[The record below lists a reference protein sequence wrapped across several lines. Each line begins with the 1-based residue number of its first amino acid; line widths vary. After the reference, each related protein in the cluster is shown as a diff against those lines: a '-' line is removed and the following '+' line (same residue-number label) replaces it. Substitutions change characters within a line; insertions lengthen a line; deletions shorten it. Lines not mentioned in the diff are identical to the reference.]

1 VPRKIRELI
10 KDLRQ
15 AGFVSVKGGK
25 GSHHKLRHPDHA
37 GSLTLSGLEGNDA
50 KYYQEKQ
57 VKDALRE
64 IDS

>member
-25 GSHHKLRHPDHA
+25 GSHHKLRHPDHVS
-37 GSLTLSGLEGNDA
+37 SLTLSGREGDDA
-50 KYYQEKQ
+50 KYYQ
-57 VKDALRE
+57 
-64 IDS
+64 